1 MSDVPLKNV
10 IKYYAA
16 IIMVLQGQNENAID
30 LVDNL
35 EGESIYIELSIIL
48 KGEIYDYILENS
60 DLAIDYY
67 LELLEKYPKSIFYDQ
82 VRLRLRELAS

>member
-10 IKYYAA
+10 IKYYASYYNGFA
-16 IIMVLQGQNENAID
+16 GQNENAID

-48 KGEIYDYILENS
+48 KGEIYDYILKNS

>member
-16 IIMVLQGQNENAID
+16 IIMVLQGQNKNAID

-48 KGEIYDYILENS
+48 KGEIYDYILKNS

>member
-1 MSDVPLKNV
+1 MSDRLKKVN
-10 IKYYAA
+10 
-16 IIMVLQGQNENAID
+16 
-30 LVDNL
+30 
-35 EGESIYIELSIIL
+35 
-48 KGEIYDYILENS
+48 DYILKNS

>member
-16 IIMVLQGQNENAID
+16 SIMVLQGQNEKAID

-48 KGEIYDYILENS
+48 KGEIYDYILKNS